1 MRPDVRM
8 LPPSVPASG
17 SGGYRNGLRF
27 ARQRGAFLVTRQQF
41 IDGTAYPP
49 ASTGLRGSHPGS
61 FEVAHALRDGER
73 FDVDDLPDG
82 EDIDLVV
89 VGAGISGLA
98 AAWFYRREHPGASI
112 LLLDNHD
119 DFGGHAKRNE
129 FTVDGRFLLGY
140 GGSEALQ
147 SPEAL
152 YGPEAKGLLAALG
165 VDHHR
170 FEDYFDTDLYPSL
183 GLSRG
188 QFFTKEAFGED
199 KLVTGDP
206 MRMVA
211 DDIPVDRMHERPPE
225 DFIADFPLPEASR
238 RALVELYTSDRD
250 PMPDL
255 DADAKHDALSRISY
269 RDYIQRY
276 WGLDDLAADAFQGR
290 SLDFF
295 AIGIDGVTAFDAMET
310 GYPGFAGM
318 HLASDPR
325 ALAEME
331 EPYIYHFPDG
341 NASIARLI
349 VRSLIP
355 SVASGSAMEDIVTAR
370 FDYGAL
376 DRPGEPVRL
385 RLRSTAVHVR
395 NEGTGVHVACVRDGE
410 LTGVR
415 ARHAVLAGY
424 HMLAG
429 RIMPELPNDQR
440 RALRGNIKAPLSYT
454 QVAVHNWRPWI
465 ACGVHEITNPMGFF
479 SRLKVD
485 YPVSIGDYRFPSS
498 PDEPMVLHL
507 VHVPTVAGPDL
518 PRREQNRQARQLLY
532 DTSFEDF
539 EFHVRDELARML
551 GVGGFDPDADIAA
564 ITVNRWGHGYS
575 YAGDP
580 LHAAAEDATRP
591 YELARARCG
600 SVAFASADAGWMPLA
615 SEAIAQAH
623 RAVTDLGAG

>member
-1 MRPDVRM
+1 M
-8 LPPSVPASG
+8 
-17 SGGYRNGLRF
+17 
-27 ARQRGAFLVTRQQF
+27 VTRQHL
-41 IDGTAYPP
+41 IDGSEYPP
-49 ASTGLRGSHPGS
+49 AATGFRGSHPGS

-73 FDVDDLPDG
+73 FGIDG
-82 EDIDLVV
+82 LTDADTVDLVI

-98 AAWFYRREHPGASI
+98 AAWFYRREHPDASI

-152 YGPEAKGLLAALG
+152 YGPEAKGMLATLG

-170 FEDYFDTDLYPSL
+170 FDRYFDTDLYPSL

-199 KLVTGDP
+199 KLVAGDP

-211 DDIPVDRMHERPPE
+211 DDIPIDRMHERAAE

-250 PMPDL
+250 PLPSL
-255 DADAKHDALSRISY
+255 DADAKHDVLLGISY
-269 RDYIQRY
+269 REYIQRY
-276 WGLDDLAADAFQGR
+276 WGLDDLSADTFQGR
-290 SLDFF
+290 SLDFY
-295 AIGIDGVTAFDAMET
+295 AIGVDGVTAFDAMET

-318 HLASDPR
+318 RLASDPR

-355 SVASGSAMEDIVTAR
+355 SVAPGSTMEDVVTAR
-370 FDYGAL
+370 FDYRAL
-376 DRPGEPVRL
+376 DRPEQLVRL
-385 RLRSTAVHVR
+385 RLGSTAVRVANDGDGVR
-395 NEGTGVHVACVRDGE
+395 VAYVRDGE
-410 LTGVR
+410 RSSVR
-415 ARHAVLAGY
+415 AQHAIVAGY
-424 HMLAG
+424 HMMIA
-429 RIMPELPNDQR
+429 RIMPELPRDQR

-454 QVAVHNWRPWI
+454 KVVVRNWRPWV

-479 SRLKVD
+479 SRLKLD

-507 VHVPTVAGPDL
+507 VHVPTVPGPDL

-532 DTSFEDF
+532 DTTFEDF
-539 EFHVRDELARML
+539 EFHVRDELGRML
-551 GVGGFDPDADIAA
+551 GAGGFDPDSDIAA

-580 LHAAAEDATRP
+580 LHAPDEDAAKP
-591 YELARARCG
+591 YELARTRCG
-600 SVAFASADAGWMPLA
+600 NVAFANADAGWMPLA

-623 RAVTDLGAG
+623 RAVGDLSSG

>member
-1 MRPDVRM
+1 M
-8 LPPSVPASG
+8 
-17 SGGYRNGLRF
+17 
-27 ARQRGAFLVTRQQF
+27 VTRQHF
-41 IDGTAYPP
+41 IDGTPYPP
-49 ASTGLRGSHPGS
+49 AATGLRGSHPGS

-73 FDVDDLPDG
+73 FDVASLADTDDV
-82 EDIDLVV
+82 DLVV

-98 AAWFYRREHPGASI
+98 AAWFYRREHPDATI

-152 YGPEAKGLLAALG
+152 YGPEAKGLLIALG

-170 FEDYFDTDLYPSL
+170 FEEYFDTDLYPSL

-211 DDIPVDRMHERPPE
+211 DDIPVDRMHERSPE
-225 DFIADFPLPEASR
+225 NFIADFPLPDASR
-238 RALVELYTSDRD
+238 RGLIDLYTSDRD
-250 PMPDL
+250 PLLAL
-255 DADAKHDALSRISY
+255 DDDAKHDALSRISY
-269 RDYIQRY
+269 REYIQRY
-276 WGLDDLAADAFQGR
+276 WQLDDLAADTFQGR
-290 SLDFF
+290 SLDFY

-318 HLASDPR
+318 RLASDPR

-349 VRSLIP
+349 VRSVIP
-355 SVASGSAMEDIVTAR
+355 SVAPGSTMEDIVTAR
-370 FDYGAL
+370 FDYAAL
-376 DRPGEPVRL
+376 DGPDEPVRL
-385 RLRSTAVHVR
+385 RLRSTAVHVVNDGDAVR
-395 NEGTGVHVACVRDGE
+395 VAYVRDGR

-415 ARHAVLAGY
+415 ARHAILAGY
-424 HMLAG
+424 HMMIG
-429 RIMPELPNDQR
+429 RIMPELPRDQR

-454 QVAVHNWRPWI
+454 KVAVRNWRPWVD
-465 ACGVHEITNPMGFF
+465 AGVHEITNPMGFF
-479 SRLKVD
+479 SRLKLD

-507 VHVPTVAGPDL
+507 VHVPTVPDQDL
-518 PRREQNRQARQLLY
+518 PRREQNRQARELLY
-532 DTSFEDF
+532 DTTFEDF
-539 EFHVRDELARML
+539 EFHVRDELGRML
-551 GVGGFDPDADIAA
+551 GPAGFDADTDIAA

-580 LHAAAEDATRP
+580 LHAADEDARRP
-591 YELARARCG
+591 YELARTRSG
-600 SVAFASADAGWMPLA
+600 NVAIASADAGWMPLA

-623 RAVTDLGAG
+623 RAVTDLAR

>member
-1 MRPDVRM
+1 M
-8 LPPSVPASG
+8 
-17 SGGYRNGLRF
+17 
-27 ARQRGAFLVTRQQF
+27 VTRQHF

-73 FDVDDLPDG
+73 FDVESLAITDDV
-82 EDIDLVV
+82 DLVV

-98 AAWFYRREHPGASI
+98 AAWFYRREHPDATI

-170 FEDYFDTDLYPSL
+170 FEEYFDTNLYPSL

-199 KLVTGDP
+199 KLVAGDP

-211 DDIPVDRMHERPPE
+211 DDIPIDRMHERSAE
-225 DFIADFPLPEASR
+225 AFIADFPLPEAPR
-238 RALVELYTSDRD
+238 RALLELYTADRD
-250 PMPDL
+250 PLPAL
-255 DADAKHDALSRISY
+255 DEDAKHDALLRISY
-269 RDYIQRY
+269 REYIQRY
-276 WGLDDLAADAFQGR
+276 WGLDDLAADTFQGR
-290 SLDFF
+290 SLDFY
-295 AIGIDGVTAFDAMET
+295 AIGVDGITAFDAMET

-318 HLASDPR
+318 RLASDPR

-341 NASIARLI
+341 NSSIARLI

-355 SVASGSAMEDIVTAR
+355 AVAPGSTMEDIVSAR

-376 DRPGEPVRL
+376 DRANEPVRL
-385 RLRSTAVHVR
+385 RLRST
-395 NEGTGVHVACVRDGE
+395 GVHVANNDDGVHVAYVRDGE
-410 LTGVR
+410 LAGVR
-415 ARHAVLAGY
+415 ARHAILAGY
-424 HMLAG
+424 HMMIG
-429 RIMPELPNDQR
+429 RIMPELPRDQR

-454 QVAVHNWRPWI
+454 KVAVHNWRAWV

-479 SRLKVD
+479 SRLKLD

-507 VHVPTVAGPDL
+507 VHVPTVPNQDL

-532 DTSFEDF
+532 DTTFEDF
-539 EFHVRDELARML
+539 EFHVRDELGRML
-551 GVGGFDPDADIAA
+551 GTGGFDPDADIAA

-575 YAGDP
+575 YSGDR
-580 LHAAAEDATRP
+580 LHAADEDGQHP
-591 YELARARCG
+591 FELARTRCG
-600 SVAFASADAGWMPLA
+600 NVAIANADAAWMPLA

-623 RAVTDLGAG
+623 RAVTELAD

>member
-1 MRPDVRM
+1 
-8 LPPSVPASG
+8 L
-17 SGGYRNGLRF
+17 
-27 ARQRGAFLVTRQQF
+27 LVTRQHL
-41 IDGTAYPP
+41 IDGSEYPP
-49 ASTGLRGSHPGS
+49 AATGFRGSHPGS

-73 FDVDDLPDG
+73 FDIDG
-82 EDIDLVV
+82 LTDADTVDLVI

-98 AAWFYRREHPGASI
+98 AAWFYRREHPDASI

-152 YGPEAKGLLAALG
+152 YGPEAKGMLATLG

-170 FEDYFDTDLYPSL
+170 FDRYFDTDLYPSL

-199 KLVTGDP
+199 KLVAGDP

-211 DDIPVDRMHERPPE
+211 DDIPIDRMHERAAE

-250 PMPDL
+250 PLPSL
-255 DADAKHDALSRISY
+255 DADAKHDVLLGISY
-269 RDYIQRY
+269 REYIQRY
-276 WGLDDLAADAFQGR
+276 WGLDDLSADTFQGR
-290 SLDFF
+290 SLDFY
-295 AIGIDGVTAFDAMET
+295 AIGVDGVTAFDAMET

-318 HLASDPR
+318 RLASDPR

-355 SVASGSAMEDIVTAR
+355 SVAPGSTMEDVVTAR
-370 FDYGAL
+370 FDYRAL
-376 DRPGEPVRL
+376 DRPEQLVRL
-385 RLRSTAVHVR
+385 RLGSTAVRVANDGDGVR
-395 NEGTGVHVACVRDGE
+395 VAYVRDGE
-410 LTGVR
+410 RSSVR
-415 ARHAVLAGY
+415 AQHAIVAGY
-424 HMLAG
+424 HMMIA
-429 RIMPELPNDQR
+429 RIMPELPRDQR

-454 QVAVHNWRPWI
+454 KVVVRNWRPWV

-479 SRLKVD
+479 SRLKLD

-507 VHVPTVAGPDL
+507 VHVPTVPGPDL

-532 DTSFEDF
+532 DTTFEDF
-539 EFHVRDELARML
+539 EFHVRDELGRML
-551 GVGGFDPDADIAA
+551 GAGGFDPDSDIAA

-580 LHAAAEDATRP
+580 LHAPDEDAAKP
-591 YELARARCG
+591 YELARTRCG
-600 SVAFASADAGWMPLA
+600 NVAFANADAGWMPLA

-623 RAVTDLGAG
+623 RAVGDLSSG

>member
-1 MRPDVRM
+1 
-8 LPPSVPASG
+8 
-17 SGGYRNGLRF
+17 
-27 ARQRGAFLVTRQQF
+27 LVTRQQF

-49 ASTGLRGSHPGS
+49 VSTGMRGSHPGS

-73 FDVDDLPDG
+73 FDVDGLPDG
-82 EDIDLVV
+82 DDVDLVV

-98 AAWFYRREHPGASI
+98 AAWFYRREHPDATI

-152 YGPEAKGLLAALG
+152 YGPEAKELLATLG

-170 FEDYFDTDLYPSL
+170 FDEYFDTALYPSL

-199 KLVTGDP
+199 ALVTGDP

-211 DDIPVDRMHERPPE
+211 DDIPIDRMHERTPE
-225 DFIADFPLPEASR
+225 AFIADFPLPEASR
-238 RALVELYTSDRD
+238 RALLELYTSARD
-250 PMPDL
+250 PLPEL
-255 DADAKHDALSRISY
+255 DADAKHDVLRQISY
-269 RDYIQRY
+269 RTYVQRY
-276 WGLDDLAADAFQGR
+276 WGLDDLAADTFQGR
-290 SLDFF
+290 SLDFY
-295 AIGIDGVTAFDAMET
+295 AIGVDGVTAFDAMET

-355 SVASGSAMEDIVTAR
+355 SAAAGSTMEDIVTAR
-370 FDYGAL
+370 FDYRML

-385 RLRSTAVHVR
+385 RLRSTAVDVR
-395 NEGTGVHVACVRDGE
+395 NEGDGVRIAYVRDGE

-415 ARHAVLAGY
+415 ARHVILAGY
-424 HMLAG
+424 HMMAG
-429 RIMPELPNDQR
+429 RIMPELPKDQR

-454 QVAVHNWRPWI
+454 KVAVRQWRPWVET
-465 ACGVHEITNPMGFF
+465 GVHEITNPMGFF
-479 SRLKVD
+479 SRLKLD
-485 YPVSIGDYRFPSS
+485 YPVSIGDYRFPST

-507 VHVPTVAGPDL
+507 VHVPTVAKPEL

-551 GVGGFDPDADIAA
+551 GAGAFDPDADIAA

-580 LHAAAEDATRP
+580 LHAPEEDARRP
-591 YELARARCG
+591 YELARRRYG
-600 SVAFASADAGWMPLA
+600 NVAFASADAGWMPLA

-623 RAVTDLGAG
+623 RAVADLSS

>member
-1 MRPDVRM
+1 M
-8 LPPSVPASG
+8 LPPSRPPDPQRAADPNRVG
-17 SGGYRNGLRF
+17 STEEG
-27 ARQRGAFLVTRQQF
+27 ARLVTRQQF

-49 ASTGLRGSHPGS
+49 AATGLRGSHPGS

-73 FDVDDLPDG
+73 FDIDGLVDRDDV
-82 EDIDLVV
+82 DLVV

-98 AAWFYRREHPGASI
+98 AAWFYRREHPGETI

-129 FTVDGRFLLGY
+129 FTVEGRFLLGY

-152 YGPEAKGLLAALG
+152 YGPEAKELLAALG

-170 FEDYFDTDLYPSL
+170 FEEYFDTGLYPSL

-199 KLVTGDP
+199 ALVTGDP

-211 DDIPVDRMHERPPE
+211 DDIPIDRMHERTAE
-225 DFIADFPLPEASR
+225 AFIADFPLPDLSR
-238 RALVELYTSDRD
+238 RALLELYTSQRD
-250 PMPDL
+250 PLREL
-255 DADAKHDALSRISY
+255 DADAKQDALRTISY
-269 RDYIQRY
+269 RTYIQKY
-276 WGLDDLAADAFQGR
+276 WGLDDIAADTFQGR
-290 SLDFF
+290 SLDFY
-295 AIGIDGVTAFDAMET
+295 AMGIDGVTAFDAMET

-355 SVASGSAMEDIVTAR
+355 AVAAGSTMEDIVTAR
-370 FDYGAL
+370 FDYGTL
-376 DRPGEPVRL
+376 DRPGESVRL

-395 NEGTGVHVACVRDGE
+395 SDDDGVRVAYVRDGE

-415 ARHAVLAGY
+415 AHRAILAGY
-424 HMLAG
+424 HMMAA
-429 RIMPELPNDQR
+429 RIMPELPKDQR

-454 QVAVHNWRPWI
+454 KVAVRHWRPWVET
-465 ACGVHEITNPMGFF
+465 GVHEITNPMGFF
-479 SRLKVD
+479 SRLKLD
-485 YPVSIGDYRFPSS
+485 YPVSIGDYRFPRT

-507 VHVPTVAGPDL
+507 VHVPTVAEPEL
-518 PRREQNRQARQLLY
+518 PRREQNRRARQLLY

-551 GVGGFDPDADIAA
+551 GPGGFDPDADIVA

-580 LHAAAEDATRP
+580 LHAPDEDAGRP
-591 YELARARCG
+591 YERARTRCG
-600 SVAFASADAGWMPLA
+600 NVAFANADAGWMPLA

-623 RAVTDLGAG
+623 RAVAELSS

>member
-1 MRPDVRM
+1 
-8 LPPSVPASG
+8 LI
-17 SGGYRNGLRF
+17 
-27 ARQRGAFLVTRQQF
+27 TRQQF

-49 ASTGLRGSHPGS
+49 ASTGMRGSHPGS
-61 FEVAHALRDGER
+61 FEVAHAIRDGER
-73 FDVDDLPDG
+73 FDVGAVADG
-82 EDIDLVV
+82 DAVDLVV

-98 AAWFYRREHPGASI
+98 AAWFYRREHPGSTVM
-112 LLLDNHD
+112 LLDNHD

-152 YGPEAKGLLAALG
+152 YGPEAKQLLAALG

-183 GLSRG
+183 GLARG

-199 KLVTGDP
+199 ALVTGDP

-211 DDIPVDRMHERPPE
+211 DDIPVDRMHERTPE
-225 DFIADFPLPEASR
+225 AFIADFPLPEESR
-238 RALVELYTSDRD
+238 RVLLELYTSTRD
-250 PMPDL
+250 PLPEL
-255 DADAKHDALSRISY
+255 DANEKHDALQQISY
-269 RDYIQRY
+269 RTYIQRY
-276 WGLDDLAADAFQGR
+276 WGLDDLAADTFQGR
-290 SLDFF
+290 SLDFY
-295 AIGIDGVTAFDAMET
+295 AIGVDGVTAFDAMET

-355 SVASGSAMEDIVTAR
+355 AVAAGSTMEDIVTAR
-370 FDYGAL
+370 LDYGAL

-385 RLRSTAVHVR
+385 RLRSTAVHVA
-395 NEGTGVHVACVRDGE
+395 NDGDGVRVAYVRDGD

-415 ARHAVLAGY
+415 AHHAILAGY
-424 HMLAG
+424 HMMIG
-429 RIMPELPNDQR
+429 RIMPELPKDQR

-454 QVAVHNWRPWI
+454 KVAVRHWRPWVE
-465 ACGVHEITNPMGFF
+465 AGVHEITNPMGFF
-479 SRLKVD
+479 SRLKLD
-485 YPVSIGDYRFPSS
+485 YPVSIGDYRFPST

-507 VHVPTVAGPDL
+507 VHVPTVDEPDL
-518 PRREQNRQARQLLY
+518 PRREQNRLARQLLY

-551 GVGGFDPDADIAA
+551 GAGGFDPDADIAA

-580 LHAAAEDATRP
+580 LHAPDEDARRP
-591 YELARARCG
+591 YELARARCEN
-600 SVAFASADAGWMPLA
+600 VAIASADAGWIPLA

-623 RAVTDLGAG
+623 RAVIDLSS